1 MTTTAPMR
9 LRLSTPAQMRLKL
22 ALPTIKM
29 RSLVTYPAS
38 LFAGTGIRIDAQNG
52 SYTFNMDIS
61 KFNELTNIDPT
72 KKLIAIFDPVF
83 GWNTILLSDL
93 INNFASVVQIVTGA
107 GDVAVGTN
115 TQLLVMNRAADIN
128 PSNIILPLSST
139 KVGKVKIVDFKGNAS
154 AFPHTVK
161 TMAPDTFQG
170 ALTQWG
176 LDGDGSSITADPIT
190 GVGYAI

>member
-22 ALPTIKM
+22 ALTTVKM
-29 RSLVTYPAS
+29 RSLISYPARLVGGS
-38 LFAGTGIRIDAQNG
+38 GIRIDVANG
-52 SYTFNMDIS
+52 VFTFNMDITTFVEVAS
-61 KFNELTNIDPT
+61 VDPT
-72 KKLIAIFDPVF
+72 KKLIAIFDPVI
-83 GWNTILLSDL
+83 GWETILLSDL
-93 INNFASVVQIVTGA
+93 INNIGTAVQVVTGA
-107 GDVAVGTN
+107 GDIAVGTN

-128 PSNIILPLSST
+128 PSNIILPLAST

-154 AFPHTVK
+154 AFPHTIK
-161 TMAPDTFQG
+161 TTAPDIFQG

-176 LDGDGSSITADPIT
+176 LDGDGSSVAADPIT